1 MTQDVNRELRI
12 ARAAAVSTPREM
24 RHDVRVFL
32 AAANVDQLKVDDII
46 AAVSEAVANSVE
58 HAYPAGAGGEIEL
71 TMRLQPWDML
81 FVEVA
86 DQGSFVNRERLPDR
100 GLGLNIIRA
109 FAQSMEVICD
119 RGTRIRMIFA
129 LGI

>member
-1 MTQDVNRELRI
+1 MSPDARRELRI

-24 RHDVRVFL
+24 RHDVRDFL
-32 AAANVDQLKVDDII
+32 ATANVDQVKMDDIV

-58 HAYPAGAGGEIEL
+58 HAYPSGDGEIEL

-86 DQGSFVNRERLPDR
+86 DRGEFISRDRLPDR

-109 FAQSMEVICD
+109 FAQSTEVVCD
-119 RGTRIRMIFA
+119 DGTRVRMTFA
-129 LGI
+129 LGT